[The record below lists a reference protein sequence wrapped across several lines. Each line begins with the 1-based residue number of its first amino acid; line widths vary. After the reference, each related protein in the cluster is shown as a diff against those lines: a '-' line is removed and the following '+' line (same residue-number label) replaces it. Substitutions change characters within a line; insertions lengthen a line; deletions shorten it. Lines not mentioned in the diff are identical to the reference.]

1 MSDYLIKVKFPSS
14 EKEYSFIIGEQI
26 KTLLE
31 KECQYSY
38 FSNDY
43 YIINE
48 NGYNYKTT
56 PVKFTTFPR
65 LITESDDINELKRI
79 VVIKNSDVPI
89 IEEDIDYWTYLM
101 ETNYNLYCRIQES
114 IVSIFKKLNYLDAII
129 DDYLANRRIK
139 HGIYFHRI
147 KEFQNIEGQS
157 LLKPFPDAKISHL
170 LKHLSDV
177 KISQKEK
184 EKNNMNISF
193 GAEFGKLKDNY
204 NLCKMSL
211 KGLALTS
218 QYNSSE
224 NLQKTY
230 YTYNKETHE
239 LEDVTPYIIDFDVT
253 KVLFKMPVAVSTLKE
268 GDLILNGSIP
278 LIVKSV
284 NGNEISAISVEDN
297 EVITLAAK
305 KNIFGFSYIT
315 KIINIMGDFNLSA
328 SANSDNPFG
337 NMLPLMLMSDS
348 EGGMDNLLPLMLM
361 NSANGGS
368 GIDFSANPLM
378 LYFLMKDGKSND
390 ILPFLLMSNPKL
402 FGTQNT
408 SASGTEKN

>member
-26 KTLLE
+26 KTLL
-31 KECQYSY
+31 KKDCQYFY
-38 FSNDY
+38 FSNDC

-48 NGYNYKTT
+48 NGYNYRTT
-56 PVKFTTFPR
+56 PVKFTAFPR
-65 LITESDDINELKRI
+65 LITESDDIDELKRI
-79 VVIKNSDVPI
+79 VVIKALATPL
-89 IEEDIDYWTYLM
+89 IEEDVNYWAHLIG
-101 ETNYNLYCRIQES
+101 TNQWLYNRIQES
-114 IVSIFKKLNYLDAII
+114 IVSIFKKLNFLDASI

-139 HGIYFHRI
+139 HEIYFHRI
-147 KEFQNIEGQS
+147 KEFQNTGEYG
-157 LLKPFPDAKISHL
+157 LLNTSIDTNIT
-170 LKHLSDV
+170 
-177 KISQKEK
+177 QKEK

-224 NLQKTY
+224 NPQKTY
-230 YTYNKETHE
+230 YIYNKETHE

-253 KVLFKMPVAVSTLKE
+253 KILFKMPVAVSTLKE
-268 GDLILNGSIP
+268 GDFILNGSIP

-305 KNIFGFSYIT
+305 KNVFGFSYIT

-348 EGGMDNLLPLMLM
+348 EGGMDNLLPLMLL

-368 GIDFSANPLM
+368 GMDFSANPLM
-378 LYFLMKDGKSND
+378 LYFLMKDGSNND
-390 ILPFLLMSNPKL
+390 MLPFLLMGNQNF
-402 FGTQNT
+402 FGEP
-408 SASGTEKN
+408 AEKV

>member
-14 EKEYSFIIGEQI
+14 EKEYSFIIGELT

-48 NGYNYKTT
+48 NGYNYRTT
-56 PVKFTTFPR
+56 PVKFTAFPR
-65 LITESDDINELKRI
+65 LITESDDIDELKRI
-79 VVIKNSDVPI
+79 VVIKNSNVPI
-89 IEEDIDYWTYLM
+89 IEEDIDYWTHLM

-114 IVSIFKKLNYLDAII
+114 IVSILKKLNYLDAII

-147 KEFQNIEGQS
+147 KEFQNTEEY
-157 LLKPFPDAKISHL
+157 A
-170 LKHLSDV
+170 LSDTSTV
-177 KISQKEK
+177 TNITYKEK

-193 GAEFGKLKDNY
+193 GAEFGKLKNNY

-224 NLQKTY
+224 NPQKTY

-253 KVLFKMPVAVSTLKE
+253 KILFKMPVAVSTLKE
-268 GDLILNGSIP
+268 GDLILNGSTP

-297 EVITLAAK
+297 EIITLAAK
-305 KNIFGFSYIT
+305 KNVFGFSYIT
-315 KIINIMGDFNLSA
+315 KIINIMGDFNLSSSA
-328 SANSDNPFG
+328 SSDNPFG

-348 EGGMDNLLPLMLM
+348 EGGIDNLLPLMLM

-368 GIDFSANPLM
+368 GMDFSANPMM
-378 LYFLMKDGKSND
+378 LYFLMKDGGDND
-390 ILPFLLMSNPKL
+390 MLPLLLMGNQNF
-402 FGTQNT
+402 FGEP
-408 SASGTEKN
+408 AEKV

>member
-14 EKEYSFIIGEQI
+14 EKEYSFIIGELI

-48 NGYNYKTT
+48 NGYNYRTT

-65 LITESDDINELKRI
+65 LITESDDIDKLKRI
-79 VVIKNSDVPI
+79 VVIKNLNIPI
-89 IEEDIDYWTYLM
+89 IEEDIDYWTYLL

-147 KEFQNIEGQS
+147 KEFQNKEEY
-157 LLKPFPDAKISHL
+157 A
-170 LKHLSDV
+170 LSDTSTV
-177 KISQKEK
+177 RNITYKEK

-224 NLQKTY
+224 NPQKTY

-253 KVLFKMPVAVSTLKE
+253 KILFKMPVAVSTLKE

-305 KNIFGFSYIT
+305 KNVFGFSYIT

-337 NMLPLMLMSDS
+337 NMLP
-348 EGGMDNLLPLMLM
+348 
-361 NSANGGS
+361 
-368 GIDFSANPLM
+368 
-378 LYFLMKDGKSND
+378 
-390 ILPFLLMSNPKL
+390 
-402 FGTQNT
+402 
-408 SASGTEKN
+408 

>member
-31 KECQYSY
+31 KYCQYSY
-38 FSNDY
+38 FSNNY
-43 YIINE
+43 HIINE
-48 NGYNYKTT
+48 NGYNYRGT
-56 PVKFTTFPR
+56 PVKFTAFPR
-65 LITESDDINELKRI
+65 LITESDDIDKLKRI
-79 VVIKNSDVPI
+79 VVIKNLNIPI
-89 IEEDIDYWTYLM
+89 IEEDTYYWAYLL
-101 ETNYNLYCRIQES
+101 ETNCNLYYRIQES
-114 IVSIFKKLNYLDAII
+114 IVSIFKKLNYSDGTIEL
-129 DDYLANRRIK
+129 YLTDRKAEHRN
-139 HGIYFHRI
+139 YFHEI
-147 KEFQNIEGQS
+147 EKFQNTEEY
-157 LLKPFPDAKISHL
+157 A
-170 LKHLSDV
+170 LSDTSTV
-177 KISQKEK
+177 RNITYKEK

-224 NLQKTY
+224 NPQKTY

-268 GDLILNGSIP
+268 GDLILNGSTP

-305 KNIFGFSYIT
+305 KNVFGFSYIT

-348 EGGMDNLLPLMLM
+348 EDCMDNLLPLMLM

-368 GIDFSANPLM
+368 GMDFSANPLM
-378 LYFLMKDGKSND
+378 LYFLMKDGGNND
-390 ILPFLLMSNPKL
+390 MLPLLFLMGNQNF
-402 FGTQNT
+402 FGEP
-408 SASGTEKN
+408 AEKN

>member
-1 MSDYLIKVKFPSS
+1 MSDYLIKVKFPTS
-14 EKEYSFIIGEQI
+14 EKEYSFIIGKQI

-31 KECQYSY
+31 KDCQYSY

-48 NGYNYKTT
+48 NGYNYRTT
-56 PVKFTTFPR
+56 PVKFTAFPR
-65 LITESDDINELKRI
+65 LITESDDIDELKRI
-79 VVIKNSDVPI
+79 VVIKNLNIPI
-89 IEEDIDYWTYLM
+89 IEEDMDYWAYLT
-101 ETNYNLYCRIQES
+101 ETNYNLYCRIQDS
-114 IVSIFKKLNYLDAII
+114 IVSIFKKLNYLDAFIV
-129 DDYLANRRIK
+129 DYLANRRTK
-139 HGIYFHRI
+139 HRIYFHKI
-147 KEFQNIEGQS
+147 KKFQNTEEY
-157 LLKPFPDAKISHL
+157 A
-170 LKHLSDV
+170 LSDTSTV
-177 KISQKEK
+177 RTITYKEK

-224 NLQKTY
+224 NPQKTY

-268 GDLILNGSIP
+268 GDLILNGFTP

-284 NGNEISAISVEDN
+284 NGNEISAISVEGN
-297 EVITLAAK
+297 EIITLAAK
-305 KNIFGFSYIT
+305 KNVFGFSYIT

-348 EGGMDNLLPLMLM
+348 EGGMNNLLPLMLM

-368 GIDFSANPLM
+368 GMDFSANPMM
-378 LYFLMKDGKSND
+378 LYFLMKDGGNND
-390 ILPFLLMSNPKL
+390 ILPLLLMGNQNF
-402 FGTQNT
+402 FGEP
-408 SASGTEKN
+408 AEKV

>member
-14 EKEYSFIIGEQI
+14 EKEYSFIIGELI

-48 NGYNYKTT
+48 NGYNYRTT

-65 LITESDDINELKRI
+65 LITESDDIDKLKRI
-79 VVIKNSDVPI
+79 VVIKNLNIPI
-89 IEEDIDYWTYLM
+89 IEEDIDYWTYLL

-147 KEFQNIEGQS
+147 KEFQNKEEY
-157 LLKPFPDAKISHL
+157 A
-170 LKHLSDV
+170 LSDTSTV
-177 KISQKEK
+177 RNITYKEK

-224 NLQKTY
+224 NPQKTY

-253 KVLFKMPVAVSTLKE
+253 KILFKMPVAVSTLKE

-305 KNIFGFSYIT
+305 KNVFGFSYIT

-337 NMLPLMLMSDS
+337 NMLPLMLMSNS

-368 GIDFSANPLM
+368 GIDFSANPMM
-378 LYFLMKDGKSND
+378 LYFLMKDGGNND
-390 ILPFLLMSNPKL
+390 MLPLLLMGNQKF
-402 FGTQNT
+402 FGEP
-408 SASGTEKN
+408 AEKV

>member
-26 KTLLE
+26 KTLLQ
-31 KECQYSY
+31 KDCQYSY

-48 NGYNYKTT
+48 NGYNYRTT
-56 PVKFTTFPR
+56 PVKFTAFPR
-65 LITESDDINELKRI
+65 LITESDDIDELKRI
-79 VVIKNSDVPI
+79 VVIKNLNIPI
-89 IEEDIDYWTYLM
+89 IEEDMDYWTYLM

-114 IVSIFKKLNYLDAII
+114 IVSIFKKLNYSDKDINCLVAAREKEYR
-129 DDYLANRRIK
+129 DYL
-139 HGIYFHRI
+139 YVS
-147 KEFQNIEGQS
+147 KENKKENILVS
-157 LLKPFPDAKISHL
+157 KNTLTITIPK
-170 LKHLSDV
+170 
-177 KISQKEK
+177 KEK

-204 NLCKMSL
+204 NLCKMSI

-218 QYNSSE
+218 QFNSSE
-224 NLQKTY
+224 NPQKTY
-230 YTYNKETHE
+230 YIYNKETHE

-305 KNIFGFSYIT
+305 KNVFGFSYIT
-315 KIINIMGDFNLSA
+315 KIINIMGDFNLSTSA
-328 SANSDNPFG
+328 SADNPFG
-337 NMLPLMLMSDS
+337 NMLPLMLMSNS

-368 GIDFSANPLM
+368 GMDFSANPLM
-378 LYFLMKDGKSND
+378 LYFLVKDGGNND
-390 ILPFLLMSNPKL
+390 MLPLLLMGNQNF
-402 FGTQNT
+402 FGEP
-408 SASGTEKN
+408 AEKV

>member
-1 MSDYLIKVKFPSS
+1 
-14 EKEYSFIIGEQI
+14 
-26 KTLLE
+26 
-31 KECQYSY
+31 
-38 FSNDY
+38 
-43 YIINE
+43 
-48 NGYNYKTT
+48 
-56 PVKFTTFPR
+56 
-65 LITESDDINELKRI
+65 
-79 VVIKNSDVPI
+79 
-89 IEEDIDYWTYLM
+89 
-101 ETNYNLYCRIQES
+101 
-114 IVSIFKKLNYLDAII
+114 
-129 DDYLANRRIK
+129 
-139 HGIYFHRI
+139 
-147 KEFQNIEGQS
+147 
-157 LLKPFPDAKISHL
+157 
-170 LKHLSDV
+170 
-177 KISQKEK
+177 
-184 EKNNMNISF
+184 MNISF

-224 NLQKTY
+224 NPQKTY

-305 KNIFGFSYIT
+305 KNVFGFSYIT
-315 KIINIMGDFNLSA
+315 KIINIMGDFNLSV

-348 EGGMDNLLPLMLM
+348 EGDMDNLLPFMLM

-368 GIDFSANPLM
+368 GMDFSANPMM
-378 LYFLMKDGKSND
+378 LYFLMKDGGNND
-390 ILPFLLMSNPKL
+390 MLPLLLMGNQKF
-402 FGTQNT
+402 FGEP
-408 SASGTEKN
+408 AEKV

>member
-14 EKEYSFIIGEQI
+14 EKEYSFIIEELI

-48 NGYNYKTT
+48 NGYNYRTT

-65 LITESDDINELKRI
+65 LITESDDIDELKRI
-79 VVIKNSDVPI
+79 VVIKNLNIPI
-89 IEEDIDYWTYLM
+89 IEENIDYWTYLL

-147 KEFQNIEGQS
+147 KEFQNTKEY
-157 LLKPFPDAKISHL
+157 A
-170 LKHLSDV
+170 LSDTS
-177 KISQKEK
+177 KATSITYKEK

-224 NLQKTY
+224 NPQKTY

-305 KNIFGFSYIT
+305 KNVFGFSYIT

-328 SANSDNPFG
+328 SASADNPFG

-348 EGGMDNLLPLMLM
+348 EGCMDNLLPIILM

-368 GIDFSANPLM
+368 GMDFSASPLM
-378 LYFLMKDGKSND
+378 LYFLMKDGGNND
-390 ILPFLLMSNPKL
+390 MLPLLLMGNQNF
-402 FGTQNT
+402 FGEP
-408 SASGTEKN
+408 AEKV

>member
-26 KTLLE
+26 KTFLE
-31 KECQYSY
+31 KECKYSY

-43 YIINE
+43 YLINE
-48 NGYNYKTT
+48 NGYNYKIT
-56 PVKFTTFPR
+56 PVKFTAFPR
-65 LITESDDINELKRI
+65 LITESDDIDELKRI

-147 KEFQNIEGQS
+147 KEFQNTEEY
-157 LLKPFPDAKISHL
+157 A
-170 LKHLSDV
+170 LSDTSTV
-177 KISQKEK
+177 RNITYKEK

-204 NLCKMSL
+204 HLYKMSL

-218 QYNSSE
+218 YYNSSE
-224 NLQKTY
+224 NPQKIY
-230 YTYNKETHE
+230 YIYNKETHE

-268 GDLILNGSIP
+268 GDLILNGSTP

-305 KNIFGFSYIT
+305 KNVFGFSYIT
-315 KIINIMGDFNLSA
+315 KIINIMGDFNLSTSA
-328 SANSDNPFG
+328 SSDNPFG

-348 EGGMDNLLPLMLM
+348 EGGIDNLLPFILM

-368 GIDFSANPLM
+368 GMDFSANPMM
-378 LYFLMKDGKSND
+378 LYFLMKDGGNND
-390 ILPFLLMSNPKL
+390 MLPLLFLMGNQNF
-402 FGTQNT
+402 FGEP
-408 SASGTEKN
+408 AEKV

>member
-26 KTLLE
+26 KTLL
-31 KECQYSY
+31 KKDCQYSY

-48 NGYNYKTT
+48 NGYNYRTT
-56 PVKFTTFPR
+56 PVKFTAFPR
-65 LITESDDINELKRI
+65 LITESDDIDELKRI
-79 VVIKNSDVPI
+79 VIIKNLDIPI
-89 IEEDIDYWTYLM
+89 IEEDMYYWAYLL
-101 ETNYNLYCRIQES
+101 ETNCNLYYKIQGS
-114 IVSIFKKLNYLDAII
+114 IVSIFKKLNYSDGTINL
-129 DDYLANRRIK
+129 YLTNRKAK
-139 HGIYFHRI
+139 HRNYFHEI
-147 KEFQNIEGQS
+147 EEFQNTEGYR
-157 LLKPFPDAKISHL
+157 LLDTSIATS
-170 LKHLSDV
+170 STY
-177 KISQKEK
+177 KEK

-224 NLQKTY
+224 NPQKTY

-297 EVITLAAK
+297 EIITLAAK
-305 KNIFGFSYIT
+305 KNVFGFSYIT

-337 NMLPLMLMSDS
+337 NMLPLMLMFDS

-361 NSANGGS
+361 NSANGGL
-368 GIDFSANPLM
+368 GMNFSANPMM
-378 LYFLMKDGKSND
+378 LYFLMKDGGNND
-390 ILPFLLMSNPKL
+390 MLPLLLMGNQNF
-402 FGTQNT
+402 FGEP
-408 SASGTEKN
+408 AEKI

>member
-14 EKEYSFIIGEQI
+14 EKEYSFIIGELI

-48 NGYNYKTT
+48 NGYNYRTT
-56 PVKFTTFPR
+56 PVKFTAFPR
-65 LITESDDINELKRI
+65 LITESDDIDELKRI
-79 VVIKNSDVPI
+79 VVIKELTGPL
-89 IEEDIDYWTYLM
+89 IEEDKDYWAHLIG
-101 ETNYNLYCRIQES
+101 TNQCLYNRIHRS
-114 IVSIFKKLNYLDAII
+114 IYSIFEKLNYTKTDI
-129 DDYLANRRIK
+129 DDYVSKREKVYRN
-139 HGIYFHRI
+139 YFHEI
-147 KEFQNIEGQS
+147 EKFQNTEEY
-157 LLKPFPDAKISHL
+157 A
-170 LKHLSDV
+170 LSDTSTV
-177 KISQKEK
+177 RNITYKEK

-224 NLQKTY
+224 NPQKTY

-268 GDLILNGSIP
+268 GDLILNGSTP

-305 KNIFGFSYIT
+305 KNVFGFSYIT
-315 KIINIMGDFNLSA
+315 KIINIMGDFNLSV

-348 EGGMDNLLPLMLM
+348 EGDMDNLLPFMLM

-368 GIDFSANPLM
+368 GIDFSANPM
-378 LYFLMKDGKSND
+378 ILYFFMKDGGNND
-390 ILPFLLMSNPKL
+390 MLPLLLMGNQKF
-402 FGTQNT
+402 FGEP
-408 SASGTEKN
+408 AEKV

>member
-14 EKEYSFIIGEQI
+14 EKEYSFIIGELI

-48 NGYNYKTT
+48 NGYNYRTT

-65 LITESDDINELKRI
+65 LITESNDIDKLKRI
-79 VVIKNSDVPI
+79 VVIKNLNIPI

-101 ETNYNLYCRIQES
+101 ETNYNLYCRIQEN

-147 KEFQNIEGQS
+147 KKFQNTEEY
-157 LLKPFPDAKISHL
+157 A
-170 LKHLSDV
+170 LSDTSTV
-177 KISQKEK
+177 RNITYKEK

-224 NLQKTY
+224 NPQKTY

-268 GDLILNGSIP
+268 GDLILNGSTP

-305 KNIFGFSYIT
+305 KNVFGFSYIT
-315 KIINIMGDFNLSA
+315 KIINIMGDFNLSTSA
-328 SANSDNPFG
+328 SSDNPFG
-337 NMLPLMLMSDS
+337 NMLPLMLMSNS
-348 EGGMDNLLPLMLM
+348 EGGMDNLLPLILM

-368 GIDFSANPLM
+368 GMDFSANPIM
-378 LYFLMKDGKSND
+378 LYFLMKDGGDND
-390 ILPFLLMSNPKL
+390 MLPLLLMGNQNF
-402 FGTQNT
+402 FGEP
-408 SASGTEKN
+408 AEKV

>member
-14 EKEYSFIIGEQI
+14 EKEYSFIIGELT

-48 NGYNYKTT
+48 NGYNYRTT

-65 LITESDDINELKRI
+65 LITESDDIDELKRI

-147 KEFQNIEGQS
+147 KEFKNTEEY
-157 LLKPFPDAKISHL
+157 A
-170 LKHLSDV
+170 LSDTSTV
-177 KISQKEK
+177 RNITYKEK
-184 EKNNMNISF
+184 ERNDMNISF

-224 NLQKTY
+224 NPQKTY

-305 KNIFGFSYIT
+305 KNVFGFSYIT

-348 EGGMDNLLPLMLM
+348 EGGMDNLLPLMLI

-368 GIDFSANPLM
+368 GMDFSANPMM
-378 LYFLMKDGKSND
+378 LYFLMKDGGNND
-390 ILPFLLMSNPKL
+390 VLPLLFLMGNQNF
-402 FGTQNT
+402 FGEP
-408 SASGTEKN
+408 AEKV

>member
-14 EKEYSFIIGEQI
+14 EKEYSFIIGELT

-48 NGYNYKTT
+48 NGYNYRTT

-65 LITESDDINELKRI
+65 LITESDDIDELKRI

-147 KEFQNIEGQS
+147 KKFKNTQEY
-157 LLKPFPDAKISHL
+157 A
-170 LKHLSDV
+170 LSDTSTV
-177 KISQKEK
+177 RNITYKEK
-184 EKNNMNISF
+184 ERNDMNISF

-224 NLQKTY
+224 NPQKTY

-305 KNIFGFSYIT
+305 KNVFGFSYIT

-348 EGGMDNLLPLMLM
+348 EGGMDNLLPLMLI

-368 GIDFSANPLM
+368 GMDFSANPMM
-378 LYFLMKDGKSND
+378 LYFLMKDGGNND
-390 ILPFLLMSNPKL
+390 VLPLLFLMGNQNF
-402 FGTQNT
+402 FGEP
-408 SASGTEKN
+408 AEKV